1 MAIDL
6 KLSRLLK
13 SSDPRA
19 AKKVKAFLINNSNI
33 DLDIKDK
40 NGYAA
45 LHLACLS
52 GNLAT
57 VKILVE
63 NKAKLDFP
71 DDRGNSPLH
80 FAARLSEN

>member
-1 MAIDL
+1 MDS
-6 KLSRLLK
+6 KLSKLLR
-13 SSDPRA
+13 SSDPRF
-19 AKKVKAFLINNSNI
+19 AKKVEKFLLNNLNI

-63 NKAKLDFP
+63 NNAKLDFP
-71 DDRGNSPLH
+71 DDKGNSPLH
-80 FAARLSEN
+80 LAARLSEN